1 MLRPTVSNESLSMPK
16 PHPVIWRVSVT
27 VPLAAVAAFE
37 AVLEFH
43 ADAVSWFLDDPTSDE
58 SDERVLWR
66 LEGFSK
72 TPLERG
78 VIESGL
84 AVAAATLGID
94 APTLSLDQI
103 DDTDWVSAN
112 LRDFPPIAAGR
123 FFVHGSH
130 FEGRIPGGKIALL
143 IDAGTAFGSGEH
155 ATTFGCLSALDYLM
169 RRRRF
174 RRPLDLGCGSG
185 ILAIAIAK
193 ATALDVQAADID
205 PISVTVATRNAK
217 RNGVASRVRACRSDG
232 YNCRTL
238 SRGRPYDL
246 IVANILARPLAA
258 MAADLG
264 RHLAVDGV
272 AVLSGLL
279 DRQER
284 FVLAA
289 HRMQGLSLLGRIRIQ
304 GWTTLILAKSAR
316 ARL

>member
-1 MLRPTVSNESLSMPK
+1 MSK

-27 VPLAAVAAFE
+27 VPLAAVETFE
-37 AVLEFH
+37 TVLGFH
-43 ADAVSWFLDDPTSDE
+43 ADAVSWFLDDPSSDE

-72 TPLERG
+72 TPLERA
-78 VIESGL
+78 VIVAAL
-84 AVAAATLGID
+84 AVAATTLGIEPPPL
-94 APTLSLDQI
+94 AIDQLP
-103 DDTDWVSAN
+103 DTDWVSAN
-112 LRDFPPIAAGR
+112 LRAFPPISAGR

-130 FEGRIPGGKIALL
+130 FEGRVPGGRIALL

-155 ATTFGCLSALDYLM
+155 ATTFGCLSALDQLM

-174 RRPLDLGCGSG
+174 HRPLDLGCGSG

-193 ATALDVQAADID
+193 ATALKVQAADID
-205 PISVTVATRNAK
+205 PVSVRVATRNAK
-217 RNGVASRVRACRSDG
+217 RNGVAARVHACLSDG
-232 YNCRTL
+232 YRSRTL
-238 SRGRPYDL
+238 ARHRPYDL

-264 RHLAVDGV
+264 RHLAPDGV

-289 HRMQGLSLLGRIRIQ
+289 HRLQGLSLLGRIRIQ
-304 GWTTLILAKSAR
+304 GWTTLVLARSPR

>member
-1 MLRPTVSNESLSMPK
+1 MPK
-16 PHPVIWRVSVT
+16 PHPVVWRVSLT
-27 VPLAAVAAFE
+27 VPLAAVETFE
-37 AVLEFH
+37 TVLDLH
-43 ADAVSWFLDDPTSDE
+43 ADAVSWFLDDPDSDE

-72 TPLERG
+72 TPLDRG
-78 VIESGL
+78 VIETAL
-84 AVAAATLGID
+84 TVAATALRVETPALR
-94 APTLSLDQI
+94 LDQI
-103 DDTDWVSAN
+103 DDTDWVLAN
-112 LRDFPPIAAGR
+112 LRDFPPISAGR

-130 FEGRIPGGKIALL
+130 FEGRVPAGQIPLL

-155 ATTFGCLSALDYLM
+155 ATTFGCLSALDRLM

-193 ATALDVQAADID
+193 STALRVQAADID
-205 PISVTVATRNAK
+205 PVSVTVATRNAK
-217 RNGVASRVRACRSDG
+217 RNGMASRVHACQSDG
-232 YNCRTL
+232 YRSRTL
-238 SRGRPYDL
+238 ARHRPYDL

-258 MAADLG
+258 MAADLD
-264 RHLAVDGV
+264 RHLAADGIV
-272 AVLSGLL
+272 VLSGLL
-279 DRQER
+279 NRQER

-304 GWTTLILAKSAR
+304 GWSTLVLAKSPR

>member
-1 MLRPTVSNESLSMPK
+1 MPK

-27 VPLAAVAAFE
+27 VPLAAVETFE
-37 AVLEFH
+37 TVLDLH
-43 ADAVSWFLDDPTSDE
+43 ADAVSWFLDDPESDE

-66 LEGFSK
+66 LEGFSR
-72 TPLERG
+72 TPLERS
-78 VIESGL
+78 VIEAALSL
-84 AVAAATLGID
+84 AAATSGLPVP
-94 APTLSLDQI
+94 ALSLDQI
-103 DDTDWVSAN
+103 EDTDWVSAN

-130 FEGRIPGGKIALL
+130 FEGRVPSGKIALL

-155 ATTFGCLSALDYLM
+155 ATTFGCLSALDHLM

-193 ATALDVQAADID
+193 MTALHVQAADID
-205 PISVTVATRNAK
+205 PISVKVATRNAK
-217 RNGVASRVRACRSDG
+217 RNGVAPRIRACQSDG
-232 YNCRTL
+232 YNSRTL
-238 SRGRPYDL
+238 RRGRPYDL

-264 RHLAVDGV
+264 RHLAPDGV

-279 DRQER
+279 NRQER

-304 GWTTLILAKSAR
+304 GWSTLVLARSPR

>member
-1 MLRPTVSNESLSMPK
+1 MPK
-16 PHPVIWRVSVT
+16 AHPVIWRVCLT
-27 VPLAAVAAFE
+27 APLAAVETFE
-37 AVLEFH
+37 AVLDRY
-43 ADAVSWFLDDPTSDE
+43 ADAVSWFLDDPASDE
-58 SDERVLWR
+58 SDEKVLWR

-72 TPLERG
+72 TPLERAI
-78 VIESGL
+78 IEAEL
-84 AVAAATLGID
+84 AVGAATLGMETP
-94 APTLSLDQI
+94 ALSLEQLP
-103 DDTDWVSAN
+103 DTDWVTAN

-130 FEGRIPGGKIALL
+130 YDGRIPAGRIPLL

-155 ATTFGCLSALDYLM
+155 ATTFGCLSALDHLM

-193 ATALDVQAADID
+193 MTARRVQAADID
-205 PISVTVATRNAK
+205 PVSVKVATRNAK
-217 RNGVASRVRACRSDG
+217 RNGVAARVHACPSDG
-232 YNCRTL
+232 YRCRTL
-238 SRGRPYDL
+238 AKHRRYDL

-264 RHLAVDGV
+264 RHLSENGV

-279 DRQER
+279 NRQER

-289 HRMQGLSLLGRIRIQ
+289 HRMQGLSILGRIRID
-304 GWTTLILAKSAR
+304 GWTTMILARSPKMLR
-316 ARL
+316 FPTR

>member
-1 MLRPTVSNESLSMPK
+1 MPK
-16 PHPVIWRVSVT
+16 AHPVIWRVSLT
-27 VPLAAVAAFE
+27 APLAAVETFE
-37 AVLEFH
+37 AVLDPH

-72 TPLERG
+72 TPLDRAG
-78 VIESGL
+78 IEAAL
-84 AVAAATLGID
+84 AVGAATLGREPPPLTIEQL
-94 APTLSLDQI
+94 P
-103 DDTDWVSAN
+103 DTDWVTAN
-112 LRDFPPIAAGR
+112 LRDFPPISAGH

-130 FEGRIPGGKIALL
+130 FNGRIPAGKIPLL

-155 ATTFGCLSALDYLM
+155 ATTFGCLSALAHLM
-169 RRRRF
+169 RRRHF

-193 ATALDVQAADID
+193 TIARRVQAADID
-205 PISVTVATRNAK
+205 PVSVRVATRNAK
-217 RNGVASRVRACRSDG
+217 RNGVAGRISACRSDG
-232 YNCRTL
+232 YRCRTL
-238 SRGRPYDL
+238 ARHRPYDL

-264 RHLAVDGV
+264 RHLASDGV

-279 DRQER
+279 NRQER

-289 HRMQGLSLLGRIRIQ
+289 HRSQGLSLVGRIRID
-304 GWTTLILAKSAR
+304 GWSTLVLARSPRTIAMT
-316 ARL
+316 RLAPG